1 MNYDRFKF
9 ILILTVCYISMA
21 TGYGQVNYAEQRQ
34 VMVETQLKARD
45 ITDSKTLGAMS
56 RVPREAFVPEDKKP
70 YAYSDG
76 PLSIG
81 EGQTISQ
88 PYIVAFMTQSLR
100 LKPEDRVLEVGTG
113 SGYQAAVLSEIVDSV
128 YTIEIVEV
136 LGLKAIERLKELGY
150 SNVEVKIGDG
160 YHGWKE
166 KAPFDAIMVTAGAET
181 MPLFLVDQLADKGKM
196 IIPIGPHKG
205 VRQLVLL
212 TKKNGKIKSR
222 NLMPVRFVPF
232 VRQKEDR

>member
-1 MNYDRFKF
+1 M
-9 ILILTVCYISMA
+9 
-21 TGYGQVNYAEQRQ
+21 
-34 VMVETQLKARD
+34 
-45 ITDSKTLGAMS
+45 
-56 RVPREAFVPEDKKP
+56 
-70 YAYSDG
+70 
-76 PLSIG
+76 
-81 EGQTISQ
+81 
-88 PYIVAFMTQSLR
+88 
-100 LKPEDRVLEVGTG
+100 EVGTG

-150 SNVEVKIGDG
+150 SNIEVKIGDG

-181 MPLFLVDQLADKGKM
+181 MPLFLVEQLADNGKM
-196 IIPIGPHKG
+196 IIPIGPHRG

-212 TKKNGKIKSR
+212 TKKNGKIRSR
-222 NLMPVRFVPF
+222 NLMSVRFVPF